1 MSQFTPTSHANDCP
15 VCGDISGR
23 CKSKEDGGQT
33 FFLCVTE
40 SSAKQFDIVNGY
52 KCIGNK
58 NGRWATFTLDSDAP
72 QKSDKERQQLRQ
84 QREAE
89 DRERYQSGLNASD
102 RQAAHTKL
110 LAQLSLQPD
119 DQADL
124 LRRGLSAATIST
136 FRSVEPWQTL
146 AQAIAPNT
154 PGISSNGRKIAT
166 PYSGYLVPARDLEGR
181 DMAYQIRNREQ
192 AKDAPKYPWLST
204 YSHPAHLQNG
214 ELPLTYI
221 PGAGSTVN
229 LAEGLLKPIVAA
241 ERLDQSFIGA
251 AGGMFASSPQQFEQW
266 VNALNP
272 AELVLCPD
280 GGAVINI
287 NVIREYTKLAELV
300 EGLGRALKVRWWGQ
314 TTKDDGDVDE
324 ISRELFEAA
333 QLITWAEFLAMVP
346 ETATEKPAVK
356 ASQKKTKPAGKVA
369 ARLLGKLKKDRE
381 QWAKVAK
388 EIDST
393 FTTSEDLEQD
403 IERAKKTVF
412 AATTAGVEYD
422 QAIKNTGGAFDEAT
436 LENLMQIT
444 APILVGGETGGGK
457 TELGTQLAAYAKEQ
471 NDGLT
476 YGAIAPTQV
485 LSVQVAERFEQK
497 GLPMES
503 TAIIGK
509 GEGSGK
515 KPKALPAE
523 SLWKSKGNQ
532 LDFLAADE
540 PDQWVP
546 RVLTGIL
553 GDAADANLAVFR
565 DLARNIPHQLWM
577 NADPNP
583 ITADLIGELSGR
595 KPMIIDLQREQAK
608 KPVSVDWYRDGL
620 NEKGLP
626 ILGSGKLYQD
636 FINAGRR
643 GEKALLLAGSVKKA
657 RAIRNRLRKH
667 GIKVLLKDGKY
678 APKEQRLG
686 FALAPEKAMQNH
698 DVVIL
703 TRLVETGL
711 DLQKDFDA
719 VYVALSPKMEARSAY
734 QFLSRSRS
742 LLRGDTS
749 RLCIYSP
756 DNTLTG
762 IEQLSPKYWEERL
775 KSENKIYTGL
785 LRGDTSKVF
794 TKLGAIE
801 WAIGY
806 QARYKADSARQTFFR
821 NELLRAKFRSLGWKI
836 ENEFSPNK
844 TSPLSEIL
852 KKEVFHA
859 DWMEA
864 TCTARGHRSI
874 LEYSEAYAEKISDP
888 NQQGLILECKRRKL
902 ELSAL
907 LPASDLEDVSLI
919 FELSQ
924 DERLLPQTLLWSAI
938 EIDPHSERIQKLLS
952 FLNSTH
958 IEKFELYGALEGLK
972 NLRKSKS
979 MLALAVAEVLAGD
992 PCLERVRSGDDIINK
1007 YQADTQ
1013 QLAAKLNANS
1023 DLINTWCRRHF
1034 GREFAWGEGCVS
1046 VVCKALDKLLGIKS
1060 AATGQST
1067 EKAKGKKARAHNYRT
1082 AFSVEG
1088 QKAIAKQTKT
1098 EADEVLFDF
1107 AKRFSLMESAQQ
1119 GWLKKMEE
1127 AEDYIQQRCGGLHT
1141 KVNTLDL
1148 DTDFSVQA
1156 SLASPSL
1163 PGPEPAIDQQQM
1175 ALLGA
1180 KFASAQPDSLSD
1192 DYYDSAAWD

>member
-874 LEYSEAYAEKISDP
+874 LNTQKP
-888 NQQGLILECKRRKL
+888 
-902 ELSAL
+902 
-907 LPASDLEDVSLI
+907 
-919 FELSQ
+919 
-924 DERLLPQTLLWSAI
+924 TL
-938 EIDPHSERIQKLLS
+938 
-952 FLNSTH
+952 
-958 IEKFELYGALEGLK
+958 
-972 NLRKSKS
+972 
-979 MLALAVAEVLAGD
+979 
-992 PCLERVRSGDDIINK
+992 
-1007 YQADTQ
+1007 
-1013 QLAAKLNANS
+1013 
-1023 DLINTWCRRHF
+1023 
-1034 GREFAWGEGCVS
+1034 
-1046 VVCKALDKLLGIKS
+1046 
-1060 AATGQST
+1060 
-1067 EKAKGKKARAHNYRT
+1067 
-1082 AFSVEG
+1082 
-1088 QKAIAKQTKT
+1088 
-1098 EADEVLFDF
+1098 
-1107 AKRFSLMESAQQ
+1107 KRFL
-1119 GWLKKMEE
+1119 
-1127 AEDYIQQRCGGLHT
+1127 IQT
-1141 KVNTLDL
+1141 SKD
-1148 DTDFSVQA
+1148 
-1156 SLASPSL
+1156 
-1163 PGPEPAIDQQQM
+1163 
-1175 ALLGA
+1175 
-1180 KFASAQPDSLSD
+1180 
-1192 DYYDSAAWD
+1192 

>member
-1175 ALLGA
+1175 ALLGS